1 MPNWTESLP
10 QAVTVIGDWSSG
22 TGPVYIRLARALK
35 AAIER
40 GDLPAGTRLPPERR
54 LAESLA
60 VSRTTVVLA
69 YGQLRRQ
76 GLLESQQGSG
86 TWVPQPAGLPSRR
99 PRREERGR
107 SFLVD
112 SVIRAAA
119 EEPAD
124 TIGFLGACLPVAGEF
139 LEEAWEAVRGEL
151 PGLACGTG
159 YSPQG
164 LPALREAVIAHL
176 GRRGLPTEPDQLLIT
191 GGAQQA
197 IDLLARFLVGEN
209 DTVVVEDPTYLGAI
223 DAFTFGRARLRP
235 LPVGPA
241 GADVDALRRLL
252 GPTAPALVY
261 LVPTFHNPTG
271 TVLPESGRREVARL
285 AEETGVPVVEDE
297 SLADLSFGAEP
308 PPSIAAFSPRAPV
321 FTVGSMSKLFWGGLR
336 VGWVRGPKSL
346 IARLTRVKVAA
357 DLGGSVVSQALAA
370 RILPR
375 RDEVAQARRR
385 EFLPRFDHLAAL
397 LGERL
402 PEWSWVRPEGG
413 LTLWVRLP
421 IPKAEE
427 LAQVALRHGV
437 SIVPGPVHSPSGGCQ
452 DHVRLPFVME
462 EGLLTEGVA
471 RLARAWQACRGPGG
485 EDRLGVIV

>member
-1 MPNWTESLP
+1 MPNLAP
-10 QAVTVIGDWSSG
+10 LIGDWSSG
-22 TGPVYIRLARALK
+22 TGPIYARLARALK
-35 AAIER
+35 AGIER
-40 GDLPAGTRLPPERR
+40 GDLPTGTRLPPERA
-54 LAESLA
+54 LAQSLA

-69 YGQLRRQ
+69 YGQLRRH

-86 TWVPQPAGLPSRR
+86 TWVRRPAGLPSRR

-112 SVIRAAA
+112 SVTRAAA
-119 EEPAD
+119 EEPVD
-124 TIGFLGACLPVAGEF
+124 TIGFMGACLPAAGDF
-139 LEEAWEAVRGEL
+139 LEEAWEAVRGDL
-151 PGLACGTG
+151 LGLAGGTG

-164 LPALREAVIAHL
+164 LPALRKAVIDHL
-176 GRRGLPTEPDQLLIT
+176 ERRGLPTEPDQILIT

-197 IDLLARFLVGEN
+197 IDLLARLLVDEN
-209 DTVVVEDPTYLGAI
+209 DAVVLEDPTYIGAI

-241 GADVDALRRLL
+241 GADVAALRRLL
-252 GPTAPALVY
+252 VPAAPALVY

-297 SLADLSFGAEP
+297 SLADLSFGTEAP
-308 PPSIAAFSPRAPV
+308 PPIAAFSARAPV

-336 VGWVRGPKSL
+336 VGWVRGPRAL

-370 RILPR
+370 RLLPR
-375 RDEVAQARRR
+375 RDEVARVRRR
-385 EFLPRFDHLAAL
+385 EFHSRFEHLSDL
-397 LGERL
+397 LRERL
-402 PEWSWVRPEGG
+402 PEWSWVPPEGG

-421 IPKAEE
+421 VPKAEE

-437 SIVPGPVHSPSGGCQ
+437 SIVPGPVHSPAGGGR
-452 DHVRLPFVME
+452 DYVRLPYVME
-462 EGLLTEGVA
+462 ESLLAEGVT
-471 RLARAWQACRGPGG
+471 RLAQAWAACQRPGG
-485 EDRLGVIV
+485 EERLGVIV